1 MNKIIFLL
9 FAVVL
14 LVGGFAWYKTTLIPE
29 APKQQTKPFESKL
42 MKFKIT
48 LPQELSVEEKNAVV
62 TIKNTNDTITI
73 SRIGSNFPN
82 IDSHLANVSVKNKL
96 KLKDKCRY
104 F

>member
-48 LPQELSVEEKNAVV
+48 LPQELTIEEKFGRV
-62 TIKNTNDTITI
+62 TISSGSGKIYIDRNGTNFDSLKSYIT
-73 SRIGSNFPN
+73 
-82 IDSHLANVSVKNKL
+82 DLSVKNK
-96 KLKDKCRY
+96 